1 MTRRTGMLPGWT
13 GRAGIAGV
21 CARITGSA
29 IGMRAHTTRAVRR
42 MSIPP
47 EAIQAMFRAADL
59 IPLDP
64 GRRRLVGRG
73 RLVATLLVIAF
84 YTNPSPVSGQEHAV
98 AVVGGV
104 AATGTSAE
112 QQTLPVARLDAAT
125 PRFFFRD
132 GWNIRGV
139 GDAGWQPQFTMM
151 ETRPDYREG
160 FIVSGGFRLAHTSAR
175 VEAALVGRLGSTR
188 VTGVTSTNGVGDWA
202 AFFEGGVDFRWLA
215 PVVDAY
221 VGLRHDDRLR
231 RAGALSNYRDPTGRA
246 LLMVSVLP
254 VRLGRVIA
262 GVMFESETALPGTG
276 RLPSGVTVSALFKY

>member
-84 YTNPSPVSGQEHAV
+84 YSNPSRVSGQEHAV

-112 QQTLPVARLDAAT
+112 QQTLPVARIEAVT
-125 PRFFFRD
+125 PRFFFHD

-139 GDAGWQPQFTMM
+139 GDAGWQPL
-151 ETRPDYREG
+151 
-160 FIVSGGFRLAHTSAR
+160 SGDASDQRASPASWARTASA
-175 VEAALVGRLGSTR
+175 
-188 VTGVTSTNGVGDWA
+188 
-202 AFFEGGVDFRWLA
+202 
-215 PVVDAY
+215 
-221 VGLRHDDRLR
+221 
-231 RAGALSNYRDPTGRA
+231 TGRRSSKVES
-246 LLMVSVLP
+246 MS
-254 VRLGRVIA
+254 A
-262 GVMFESETALPGTG
+262 GSRRWWTRTWDCD
-276 RLPSGVTVSALFKY
+276 

>member
-1 MTRRTGMLPGWT
+1 MLSVIAPIQLDPARRRMA
-13 GRAGIAGV
+13 GRA
-21 CARITGSA
+21 T
-29 IGMRAHTTRAVRR
+29 
-42 MSIPP
+42 
-47 EAIQAMFRAADL
+47 
-59 IPLDP
+59 
-64 GRRRLVGRG
+64 
-73 RLVATLLVIAF
+73 LVATLAIAVV
-84 YTNPSPVSGQEHAV
+84 TQPSRVSAQEHAV
-98 AVVGGV
+98 DVVGGV

-112 QQTLPVARLDAAT
+112 RQTLPVARVDAAT

-139 GDAGWQPQFTMM
+139 GDAGWQPLFTMM

-202 AFFEGGVDFRWLA
+202 AFFEAGVDFRWLS
-215 PVVDAY
+215 PVVGAY
-221 VGLRHDDRLR
+221 AGLRHDDRLK

-262 GVMFESETALPGTG
+262 GVMFESETALPGAG
-276 RLPSGVTVSALFKY
+276 RLSAGVTVAALFTY